1 MTVARTFRFPGGSLI
16 LYSHPNGTGELVLY
30 SKKKIDF
37 KVFGDFEVLEKEFD
51 NLVQSIEK
59 EFVEIVRE
67 IMRYVILKM

>member
-16 LYSHPNGTGELVLY
+16 LYSHPNGIGELVLY

-59 EFVEIVRE
+59 EFIEIVRE

>member
-16 LYSHPNGTGELVLY
+16 LYSHPNGIGELVLY

>member
-16 LYSHPNGTGELVLY
+16 LYSHHNGIGELVLY